1 MALNFILAGAQ
12 LAMGAGKSYMGHQQQ
27 QAQYRQAKSAAKRQ
41 NNLQRSQLSSNYVER
56 IDGIMDQQQAIAD
69 AFGARVNKGLQDI
82 KFLDEFAA
90 SRFMIRQEQLN
101 RAFAAQALTDQA
113 SSIKLAQS
121 QGVAAASGQSGV
133 TAARRDF
140 VSPLAAAGRNRRIQ
154 ALQVTGLIDDFDMQS
169 EIDNKQFAHQKYS
182 IGQRAAVLPRFGH
195 VLSQPTMPQMQQVQN
210 PGSMGLYM
218 GLAQAGM
225 SAVSTLHSSLQK
237 VLTLSLERDDSYLDK
252 LMAEPY
258 NPLGGS
264 QLMEQIQY
272 DPRVNVDIGQP
283 LEALTSSNRSV
294 Q

>member
-1 MALNFILAGAQ
+1 MALNYILGGAQ
-12 LAMGAGKSYMGHQQQ
+12 LAMGLGQAFMGRSQQ
-27 QAQYRQAKSAAKRQ
+27 QAQYRQAKSAARRQ
-41 NNLQRSQLSSNYVER
+41 NNLQRQQLTSNYLER
-56 IDGIMDQQQAIAD
+56 IDSIMDQQQAIAD

-182 IGQRAAVLPRFGH
+182 IGQRAAVLPRFGRIPS
-195 VLSQPTMPQMQQVQN
+195 VPTMPQMQQVQN

-225 SAVSTLHSSLQK
+225 SAASTFAQFSPK
-237 VLTLSLERDDSYLDK
+237 GPKLDFETP
-252 LMAEPY
+252 APQWGGIPY
-258 NPLGGS
+258 
-264 QLMEQIQY
+264 
-272 DPRVNVDIGQP
+272 
-283 LEALTSSNRSV
+283 ALPS
-294 Q
+294 

>member
-12 LAMGAGKSYMGHQQQ
+12 LAMGAGKAWMGHSQQ
-27 QAQYRQAKSAAKRQ
+27 QAQYRQAKSAARRQ
-41 NNLQRSQLSSNYVER
+41 NMLQRQQLSSSYVER
-56 IDGIMDQQQAIAD
+56 INSIMDQQQAIAD

-182 IGQRAAVLPRFGH
+182 IGQRAAVLPRFGRIPS
-195 VLSQPTMPQMQQVQN
+195 VPTMPQMQQVQN

-225 SAVSTLHSSLQK
+225 SAASTFAQFSPQGPK
-237 VLTLSLERDDSYLDK
+237 LDFPSGGG
-252 LMAEPY
+252 ASGGFQY
-258 NPLGGS
+258 GGS
-264 QLMEQIQY
+264 QQAFNSGL
-272 DPRVNVDIGQP
+272 DLG
-283 LEALTSSNRSV
+283 ALLD
-294 Q
+294 

>member
-12 LAMGAGKSYMGHQQQ
+12 LAMGGAKAFMGHSQQQ
-27 QAQYRQAKSAAKRQ
+27 EQYRQAKSAARRQ
-41 NNLQRSQLSSNYVER
+41 NNLQRQQLTSNYLEK
-56 IDGIMDQQQAIAD
+56 IDGLMDTQQAIAD
-69 AFGARVNKGLQDI
+69 AFGAKVNKGLQDI

-90 SRFMIRQEQLN
+90 SRFTIRQEQLN
-101 RAFAAQALTDQA
+101 RAFAAQALADQA

-182 IGQRAAVLPRFGH
+182 IGQRAAVLPRFGR
-195 VLSQPTMPQMQQVQN
+195 VPSRPTMPQMQQIQN

-225 SAVSTLHSSLQK
+225 SAASTFAQFSPKGPDLKFGEQPGF
-237 VLTLSLERDDSYLDK
+237 DSYLDK

-264 QLMEQIQY
+264 QF
-272 DPRVNVDIGQP
+272 
-283 LEALTSSNRSV
+283 
-294 Q
+294 